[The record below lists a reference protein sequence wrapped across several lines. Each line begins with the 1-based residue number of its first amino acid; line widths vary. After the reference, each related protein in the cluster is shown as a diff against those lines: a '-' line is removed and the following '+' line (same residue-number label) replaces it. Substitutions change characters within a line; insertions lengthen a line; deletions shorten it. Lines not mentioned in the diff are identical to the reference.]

1 MEIAGSSQAR
11 SATGASRA
19 ARTKD
24 GSKARR
30 AGQTSRDRELHDI
43 FEHLV
48 AETMATDEVQR
59 LASNEQEEA
68 RDDAHRSEPPKPV
81 VRKDDDAEQPRID
94 VQA

>member
-1 MEIAGSSQAR
+1 
-11 SATGASRA
+11 
-19 ARTKD
+19 
-24 GSKARR
+24 
-30 AGQTSRDRELHDI
+30 
-43 FEHLV
+43 
-48 AETMATDEVQR
+48 MATDEVQR